1 MIIGVTGGVGAGKS
15 EVLRFLHDEFHAVI
29 LEMDAIGR
37 KLMEPGEAC
46 YDRICEL
53 FGKEAVKEDGT
64 LDRTYIANIVFHDPD
79 KLEELNG
86 IVHPAVRA
94 YCDRVIRETEKR
106 ESAPIILESAILLD
120 AGYDTVCDEV
130 WYIYADE
137 KTRARRL
144 RISRGYSGERI
155 RAVMQSQKSEE
166 FFREHADFVLDNSGS
181 LEEMKQQI
189 RERFAASK
197 LQNTETEE
205 RPGT

>member
-29 LEMDAIGR
+29 LEMDAIGK

-46 YDRICEL
+46 YDRICDL
-53 FGKEAVKEDGT
+53 FGNEAVKEDGT
-64 LDRTYIANIVFHDPD
+64 LDRPYIANIVFHEPD
-79 KLEELNG
+79 KLEALNS
-86 IVHPAVRA
+86 IVHPAVRE
-94 YCDRVIRETEKR
+94 YCDCVIRETQNQEK
-106 ESAPIILESAILLD
+106 ALIILESAILLD

-130 WYIYADE
+130 WYIYTDE

-144 RISRGYSGERI
+144 RISRGYSDERI
-155 RAVMQSQKSEE
+155 RAVMSSQKSEE
-166 FFREHADFVLDNSGS
+166 FFREHADFVLENSGS